1 MVLFCHYVVI
11 NAVPSATTSSTRCQF
26 GLGLNSSS
34 GVPST
39 KGSATDSDDDWFGA
53 SRCTE
58 VEQATASKALM
69 IQSARLIIPITTITY
84 VPRCGQDENR
94 APPFEGPAG
103 GWHLQRS
110 VIARI
115 QMLRSLNF
123 APYACQYAR
132 R

>member
-1 MVLFCHYVVI
+1 MVLFCPCVVF

-58 VEQATASKALM
+58 FEQATASKALM

-84 VPRCGQDENR
+84 VHRCGQDENR
-94 APPFEGPAG
+94 ALPFDLLGDC
-103 GWHLQRS
+103 WH
-110 VIARI
+110 I
-115 QMLRSLNF
+115 
-123 APYACQYAR
+123 
-132 R
+132 